1 MFAELITTTRRGIL
15 LGLVLAVGLLA
26 ATSVAQGAGA
36 PNCSSAA
43 GQTLID
49 QGRYDRAVREFTCLI
64 NADPTAVEG
73 YRGKIEAEVL
83 LGRYA
88 DAIHDYTRVTAV
100 VKPVH
105 PDAWQT
111 ILDGYAARLAS
122 NPDDIKALT
131 GASFARWWFFQ
142 YPPAIQLLNQILK
155 LQPDNAYA
163 TLFRGSSRQLHHSNV
178 SNGIADLDRAI
189 ELAPT
194 SADVRQIVADAFTYG
209 GARDFNRAFAEA
221 SLALAWG
228 LDNPRVH
235 AILAQTL
242 NSFGDV
248 QGAANEI
255 DRHLDLVTTEL
266 LPTAPILPGDT
277 FALPLVPGRTYAI
290 PVGVTAGQ
298 TISIATSSPDPDLW
312 DTIMALYG
320 PDGSPVIGADDTN
333 GYYAALNWVAPA
345 TGTYVLRVTSF
356 EAVSTGELVVTR
368 G

>member
-1 MFAELITTTRRGIL
+1 MLAERITTSWRRL
-15 LGLVLAVGLLA
+15 LFGLALAVGLLA
-26 ATSVAQGAGA
+26 AAPVAGA
-36 PNCSSAA
+36 APKPSCTPAA
-43 GQTLID
+43 GQAFIE

-64 NADPTAVEG
+64 DADPTGVEG
-73 YRGKIEAEVL
+73 YRGRIEAQVL

-88 DAIHDYTRVTAV
+88 DAIRDYTRVTAI

-111 ILDGYAARLAS
+111 ILDGYAARLAAD
-122 NPDDIKALT
+122 PDDVKALT
-131 GASFARWWFFQ
+131 GASFARWWFFE
-142 YPPAIQLLNQILK
+142 YPPALQLLNQILK

-209 GARDFNRAFAEA
+209 GTKDFDRAYAEA
-221 SLALAWG
+221 SLALVWG

-242 NSFGDV
+242 NAFGDV
-248 QGAANEI
+248 LGAVEHI

-266 LPTAPILPGDT
+266 VPTAPIVPGDT
-277 FALPLVPGRTYAI
+277 FTLPLVPGRTFAI
-290 PVGVTAGQ
+290 PVFATAGQ
-298 TISIATSSPDPDLW
+298 TISIATSSPDADLW
-312 DTIMALYG
+312 DTIMALDG
-320 PDGSPVIGADDTN
+320 PNGSPVVGADDTN
-333 GYYAALNWVAPA
+333 AYWAALDWVAPA

-356 EAVSTGELVVTR
+356 EAVTTGQLVVTR
-368 G
+368 S

>member
-1 MFAELITTTRRGIL
+1 MSAEPITTTCRRLL
-15 LGLVLAVGLLA
+15 LGLALALGLLVASPA
-26 ATSVAQGAGA
+26 AHAAAKAGCT
-36 PNCSSAA
+36 PAA
-43 GQTLID
+43 GQAFID
-49 QGRYDRAVREFTCLI
+49 QGRYDRAVREFTCVI
-64 NADPTAVEG
+64 KTDPTGVEG
-73 YRGKIEAEVL
+73 YRGRIEAQVL

-88 DAIHDYTRVTAV
+88 DAVRDYTRVTAF

-111 ILDGYAARLAS
+111 ILDGYAARLAG
-122 NPDDIKALT
+122 NPDDVKALT
-131 GASFARWWFFQ
+131 GASFAYWWFFD
-142 YPPAIQLLNQILK
+142 YPSAIQLLDEILD
-155 LQPDNAYA
+155 LDPDNAYA

-178 SNGIADLDRAI
+178 DRGIADLDRAI

-209 GARDFNRAFAEA
+209 GEKDFDRAYAEA

-242 NSFGDV
+242 NAFGDV
-248 QGAANEI
+248 QGAADHI

-266 LPTAPILPGDT
+266 VPTAPIAPGDE
-277 FALPLVPGRTYAI
+277 FSLPLVPGRTYAI
-290 PVGVTAGQ
+290 PVFATAGQ

-312 DTIMALYG
+312 DTIMDLYG
-320 PDGSPVIGADDTN
+320 PDGSPVVGADDTN
-333 GYYAALNWVAPA
+333 AYWAALDWVAPA

-356 EAVSTGELVVTR
+356 EAVTTGLLVVTR
-368 G
+368 S

>member
-1 MFAELITTTRRGIL
+1 MLRERITVSTRRLL
-15 LGLVLAVGLLA
+15 LGLALVVGLLSA
-26 ATSVAQGAGA
+26 APVTHAASKPACT
-36 PNCSSAA
+36 PAA
-43 GQTLID
+43 GQAFIE
-49 QGRYDRAVREFTCLI
+49 QGRYDRAISEFTCLI
-64 NADPTAVEG
+64 DADPTGVEG
-73 YRGKIEAEVL
+73 YRGRIEAQVL

-88 DAIHDYTRVTAV
+88 NAIRDYTRVTAF
-100 VKPVH
+100 VKPAH

-111 ILDGYAARLAS
+111 ILDGYAARLAV
-122 NPDDIKALT
+122 NPDDLKALT
-131 GASFARWWFFQ
+131 GASFGRWWFFE
-142 YPPAIQLLNQILK
+142 YPPALQLLNEILK

-178 SNGIADLDRAI
+178 TNGIADLDRAI

-209 GARDFNRAFAEA
+209 GAKDFDRAYAEA

-242 NSFGDV
+242 NAFGDV
-248 QGAANEI
+248 QGAADHI

-266 LPTAPILPGDT
+266 VSTAPIVPGDT
-277 FALPLVPGRTYAI
+277 FTLPLVPGRTFAI
-290 PVGVTAGQ
+290 PVAATAGQ

-320 PDGSPVIGADDTN
+320 PNGSPLVGADDTN
-333 GYYAALNWVAPA
+333 GYYAALDWVAPA

-356 EAVSTGELVVTR
+356 EAVTTGQLVVTR

>member
-1 MFAELITTTRRGIL
+1 MSAERVTISPRRL
-15 LGLVLAVGLLA
+15 LLALALAVSLLA
-26 ATSVAQGAGA
+26 ATPVAEAA
-36 PNCSSAA
+36 PQANCSPAV
-43 GQTLID
+43 GQALIE
-49 QGRYDRAVREFTCLI
+49 QGRYDRAIREFTCLI
-64 NADPTAVEG
+64 NANPTGVEG
-73 YRGKIEAEVL
+73 YRGRIEAEVL

-88 DAIHDYTRVTAV
+88 AAITDYVRVAAV
-100 VKPVH
+100 VKPIH

-131 GASFARWWFFQ
+131 GASFARWWFFE
-142 YPPAIQLLNQILK
+142 YPPALQLLGQILK

-163 TLFRGSSRQLHHSNV
+163 ILFRGSSRQLHYSNP
-178 SNGIADLDRAI
+178 NNAIDDLDHAI

-209 GARDFNRAFAEA
+209 GAKDFGRAYAEA

-242 NSFGDV
+242 NAAGDV
-248 QGAANEI
+248 QGAADHI

-266 LPTAPILPGDT
+266 VATAPIDPGAT
-277 FALPLVPGRTYAI
+277 FMLPLVPGRTFAI
-290 PVGVTAGQ
+290 PVFATAGQ
-298 TISIATSSPDPDLW
+298 TISIATSSPDADLW
-312 DTIMALYG
+312 DTIMVLDG
-320 PDGSPVIGADDTN
+320 PNGSPLVGADDTN
-333 GYYAALNWVAPA
+333 AYWAALDWVAPV

-356 EAVSTGELVVTR
+356 EAATTGQLVVTR
-368 G
+368 S